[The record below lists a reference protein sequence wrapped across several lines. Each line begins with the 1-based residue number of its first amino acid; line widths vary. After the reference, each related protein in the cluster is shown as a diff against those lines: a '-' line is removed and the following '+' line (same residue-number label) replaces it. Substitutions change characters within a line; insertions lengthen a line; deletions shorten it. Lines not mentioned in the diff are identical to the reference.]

1 MAVIPG
7 TSQNMEEKRI
17 PPRTLF
23 QGDGQR
29 RKFMICAKT
38 SKMLA
43 PAALAAALFLFSGCG
58 QQQAKAPDVKDTV
71 KQNMEQAGL
80 RDVKVDQDRD
90 KGVVT
95 LTGTVTT
102 EADKSQAES
111 VARAAA
117 SGQVISNQIAV
128 RPPGE
133 ESIAKDV
140 QSDMDKAIDKNV
152 SAVLTKHRWDH
163 DIKYDVKQGVVTL
176 KGKVNS
182 QSQRA
187 MVEKVVAATPNVAQV
202 VNEIEVKNQKAT
214 SSSS

>member
-1 MAVIPG
+1 
-7 TSQNMEEKRI
+7 
-17 PPRTLF
+17 
-23 QGDGQR
+23 
-29 RKFMICAKT
+29 MIFAKT

-71 KQNMEQAGL
+71 KQNMEQTGL

-95 LTGTVTT
+95 LSGTVTT

-163 DIKYDVKQGVVTL
+163 DIRYDVKQGVVTL

>member
-1 MAVIPG
+1 
-7 TSQNMEEKRI
+7 
-17 PPRTLF
+17 
-23 QGDGQR
+23 
-29 RKFMICAKT
+29 MICAKT

-43 PAALAAALFLFSGCG
+43 PALLAAVFFVFAGCG

-71 KQNMEQAGL
+71 KQNLEQAGL

-102 EADKSQAES
+102 DADKSQAES
-111 VARAAA
+111 IARAVA
-117 SGQVISNQIAV
+117 SGQVISNQVAV

-133 ESIAKDV
+133 ESTAKDV

-152 SAVLTKHRWDH
+152 SAVLTKHKWDH
-163 DIKYDVKQGVVTL
+163 DIRYDVKQGVVTL

-187 MVEKVVAATPNVAQV
+187 MVEKVVAATPNVTQV

>member
-1 MAVIPG
+1 
-7 TSQNMEEKRI
+7 
-17 PPRTLF
+17 
-23 QGDGQR
+23 
-29 RKFMICAKT
+29 MIYAKS

-43 PAALAAALFLFSGCG
+43 PTIFAAVFFALAGCG
-58 QQQAKAPDVKDTV
+58 QQEAKAPDVKDSV
-71 KQNMEQAGL
+71 KQNLEQAGL

-102 EADKSQAES
+102 DADKSQAES

-117 SGQVISNQIAV
+117 SGQVISNQIAD
-128 RPPGE
+128 RPSGE
-133 ESIAKDV
+133 ESTAKEV

-152 SAVLTKHRWDH
+152 SAVLTKHKWNH
-163 DIKYDVKQGVVTL
+163 EVHYDVKQGVVTL

-182 QSQRA
+182 QSQRT
-187 MVEKVVAATPNVAQV
+187 MVEKVVAATPNVTQV

-214 SSSS
+214 SSS

>member
-1 MAVIPG
+1 
-7 TSQNMEEKRI
+7 
-17 PPRTLF
+17 
-23 QGDGQR
+23 
-29 RKFMICAKT
+29 MICAKT
-38 SKMLA
+38 SKILA
-43 PAALAAALFLFSGCG
+43 PAILAVVLAFAGCG

-71 KQNMEQAGL
+71 KQNLDQAGL

-111 VARAAA
+111 IARSAA
-117 SGQVISNQIAV
+117 SGQVISNQVAV
-128 RPPGE
+128 RPPGG
-133 ESIAKDV
+133 ESTAKDV
-140 QSDMDKAIDKNV
+140 QSDTDKAIDKNV
-152 SAVLTKHRWDH
+152 SAVLTKHKWNRE
-163 DIKYDVKQGVVTL
+163 IRYDVKEGVVTL

-187 MVEKVVAATPNVAQV
+187 MVEKVVAATPNVMQV

>member
-1 MAVIPG
+1 MIQVKPFKAMASV
-7 TSQNMEEKRI
+7 
-17 PPRTLF
+17 
-23 QGDGQR
+23 
-29 RKFMICAKT
+29 
-38 SKMLA
+38 
-43 PAALAAALFLFSGCG
+43 ALAMALLGFAGCG
-58 QQQAKAPDVKDTV
+58 QQQAKAPDVKDSV
-71 KQNMEQAGL
+71 KQNLEQAGL

-102 EADKSQAES
+102 DADKSQAES

-152 SAVLTKHRWDH
+152 SAVLTKHKWDR
-163 DIKYDVKQGVVTL
+163 DIRYDVKQGVVTL

-187 MVEKVVAATPNVAQV
+187 MVEKVVAATPNVTQV
-202 VNEIEVKNQKAT
+202 VNELEVKNQKAT
-214 SSSS
+214 SSPS